1 MILLTWSDTLM
12 QEFLWFPLQRTRKL
26 RSEEGKQ
33 FASGDDRTQNQGC
46 GGRGYSILWRKRWK
60 FQYLS
65 FLAANTRGAPGFAGF
80 QSFQNDLDLSG
91 SGQQLNPW
99 HSDYSKHSCR
109 QTFFPSFR
117 CNLDEPAGNQTVRGG
132 THKVFCLDLSEL
144 RPPSSTFF
152 NPEPP
157 SSTRKCS
164 AQPWPSPEVSTG
176 LGAETGSDSGEVS
189 VSQISFR
196 VKGSHNVIVKSNYR
210 LHSSPNG
217 EWVFWLP
224 GGETF

>member
-1 MILLTWSDTLM
+1 M
-12 QEFLWFPLQRTRKL
+12 QVEMTGLKIRVV
-26 RSEEGKQ
+26 
-33 FASGDDRTQNQGC
+33 

-65 FLAANTRGAPGFAGF
+65 SLAVNTRGAPGFAGF

-99 HSDYSKHSCR
+99 HSDHSKHSCR
-109 QTFFPSFR
+109 QTFLPSFR
-117 CNLDEPAGNQTVRGG
+117 YNLDEPAGNQTVRGG
-132 THKVFCLDLSEL
+132 RHKVFCLGSSEL
-144 RPPSSTFF
+144 RPPSATFF
-152 NPEPP
+152 ILEPP

-164 AQPWPSPEVSTG
+164 AQPLPSPEVS
-176 LGAETGSDSGEVS
+176 LWVLELRQGSDSDEVS

-210 LHSSPNG
+210 DHNSPNG
-217 EWVFWLP
+217 E
-224 GGETF
+224 

>member
-46 GGRGYSILWRKRWK
+46 GGRGYSVLWRKRWK

-99 HSDYSKHSCR
+99 HSDYSKHSRR

-152 NPEPP
+152 NLEPP
-157 SSTRKCS
+157 SSTRNLLL
-164 AQPWPSPEVSTG
+164 QPGSVQPSPGPRRKCLRVLELRQEVTRVR
-176 LGAETGSDSGEVS
+176 LVFLRFPSGW
-189 VSQISFR
+189 R
-196 VKGSHNVIVKSNYR
+196 VV
-210 LHSSPNG
+210 
-217 EWVFWLP
+217 
-224 GGETF
+224 TT